1 MRSTREL
8 RQIEVIANSCVRPRD
23 SGKRPDV
30 VDGVEGRRRMPI
42 SPCYEKIYGWREKRC
57 FAAWN
62 AALYFGGSTRDISLV
77 PHEQE
82 HEK

>member
-1 MRSTREL
+1 M
-8 RQIEVIANSCVRPRD
+8 SCMVWTA
-23 SGKRPDV
+23 G
-30 VDGVEGRRRMPI
+30 RRMPT
-42 SPCYEKIYGWREKRC
+42 STDHEKFYGWLEKRC